1 MSQQSVT
8 DCDYE
13 STGEFHLIRG
23 VTGETVSVR
32 IVRVTLQSSLCS
44 GSFLCGLATSL
55 PSGIDMLLR
64 NDLRPGVPA
73 VDVAVVTRF
82 HTAALH
88 TEADSQTRLVSEPE
102 GSAVEAKSDC
112 VDKSVE
118 ALFKSSVAAKTI
130 PFELVDGTEFIR
142 LQQSD
147 PGLSSLYEL
156 ADKGDDHYLIKSGVL
171 RTWHDKLAPPESSFH
186 QIVVPAFLR
195 PKLLQIARD
204 SSCRSFGR
212 PRVVCYVT
220 SFGLASLVT
229 LRVSVAA
236 VLFASV

>member
-1 MSQQSVT
+1 MDPQFEGHCSLVTLVRPDHSRHIVRALRDTGALQPLMSQQSLT

-13 STGEFHLIRG
+13 STGEFHLICG

-32 IVRVTLQSSLCS
+32 LVRVTLQSNLCS

-112 VDKSVE
+112 VDKLVE
-118 ALFKSSVAAKTI
+118 ADLASLFKSSVAAKTI
-130 PFELVDGTEFIR
+130 PFELMDGTELIR

-147 PGLSSLYEL
+147 PGLSSLFEL

-171 RTWHDKLAPPESSFH
+171 RTCPDVGS
-186 QIVVPAFLR
+186 
-195 PKLLQIARD
+195 ARE
-204 SSCRSFGR
+204 
-212 PRVVCYVT
+212 
-220 SFGLASLVT
+220 
-229 LRVSVAA
+229 
-236 VLFASV
+236 